1 LQCFSVAFKLGH
13 FDFRRFQRYSN
24 SMTTPQWPSNRSVR
38 NFFTDCILAT
48 MPLGSAA
55 YEGGTHSER
64 RGTHVVG
71 GGCRHKLRALR
82 GPGERY
88 SDVILR
94 LATDGE
100 PR

>member
-1 LQCFSVAFKLGH
+1 
-13 FDFRRFQRYSN
+13 
-24 SMTTPQWPSNRSVR
+24 MTTP
-38 NFFTDCILAT
+38 AT
-48 MPLGSAA
+48 AMAVEPECSQLFHGLHPRHHAARFGSLR
-55 YEGGTHSER
+55 GGTHSER
-64 RGTHVVG
+64 RGTHLVG

-82 GPGERY
+82 GPGESY

>member
-1 LQCFSVAFKLGH
+1 ML
-13 FDFRRFQRYSN
+13 
-24 SMTTPQWPSNRSVR
+24 
-38 NFFTDCILAT
+38 
-48 MPLGSAA
+48 LGSTA
-55 YEGGTHSER
+55 YEAERTPSGEGTHL
-64 RGTHVVG
+64 VG

-82 GPGERY
+82 GPGESY

>member
-1 LQCFSVAFKLGH
+1 
-13 FDFRRFQRYSN
+13 
-24 SMTTPQWPSNRSVR
+24 MTTPYHRNRSRTGV
-38 NFFTDCILAT
+38 FAT
-48 MPLGSAA
+48 FHGLHPRHHAARLGSLR
-55 YEGGTHSER
+55 GGTHSER
-64 RGTHVVG
+64 RGTHLVG

-82 GPGERY
+82 GPGESY